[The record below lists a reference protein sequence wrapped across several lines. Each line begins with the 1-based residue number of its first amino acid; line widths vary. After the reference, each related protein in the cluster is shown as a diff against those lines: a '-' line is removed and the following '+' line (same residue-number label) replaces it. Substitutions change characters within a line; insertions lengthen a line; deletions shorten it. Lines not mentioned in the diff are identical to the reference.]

1 MESLNCA
8 QRLGVRMARVIE
20 PRPIVIPGGGDH
32 ERIALPMAYRVAH
45 EIGIGIGGQVAT
57 IEEDLPVREVFTE
70 NHDQGRS
77 LNDFQKIEA
86 KVEARA
92 EWQTVD
98 VGRAILTQVLLAYFG

>member
-20 PRPIVIPGGGDH
+20 PRPIVIPGGGDY
-32 ERIALPMAYRVAH
+32 ERIALPMAHRVAH

-57 IEEDLPVREVFTE
+57 IQEDLPVREVFAE

-77 LNDFQKIEA
+77 LNDFQKVGGRS
-86 KVEARA
+86 KART
-92 EWQTVD
+92 EWQAMNAGWV
-98 VGRAILTQVLLAYFG
+98 ILAQVL